1 MRNPE
6 AWKRFDELK
15 EKYAGQL
22 EKKKLPGTQS
32 AKQILKALIKDNLI
46 NGDKWEEMV
55 ASLIVVGSFQFGC
68 YKKSK
73 ERIISWI
80 NEIIDMTP
88 KKQQSYFN
96 SCWRNLEKNGVFKRG
111 KIYAE
116 FDGEN
121 DGVALSLLICVAQ
134 GYVERSTRKGV

>member
-22 EKKKLPGTQS
+22 EKEKLLGTQS
-32 AKQILKALIKDNLI
+32 AKQVLKTLIKDNFI

-55 ASLIVVGSFQFGC
+55 ASLIVVGSLQFGC

-121 DGVALSLLICVAQ
+121 DGVSLSLLICVAQ
-134 GYVERSTRKGV
+134 GYVERITRKGV